1 MAEDEIAKH
10 SRAVYKAWKNPHT
23 SWQHKLRE
31 IITEVLIITF
41 AISLSVWLHNWS
53 DELHEHREE
62 KEFLTGLRKDLQGD
76 LENVR
81 DSRDL
86 YLKASRGFRYFTTVS
101 NGTPL
106 SPDSADHYNGV
117 FFNTTD
123 LDPHTSRYEGLK
135 GSGKFGV
142 IENKQLLNDI
152 IDFHES
158 TIHRVDELDHYYV
171 QFLQRP
177 ANFFETHAQLNTNR
191 QFIGEENLIRAF
203 QMRLLLEF
211 GREFTE
217 GELIPVHDT
226 CIARCQRLMTE
237 IDGVMGKE

>member
-31 IITEVLIITF
+31 IVTEILIITF

-53 DELHEHREE
+53 EELHEHREE

-76 LENVR
+76 LDNVR
-81 DSRDL
+81 NSREMYVD
-86 YLKASRGFRYFTTVS
+86 ASKGFRYFMTVS
-101 NGTPL
+101 AGAPL
-106 SPDSADHYNGV
+106 NPDSADRYNRIL
-117 FFNTTD
+117 FMTTD

-135 GSGKFGV
+135 GSGKFGI

-158 TIHRVDELDHYYV
+158 TLHRVDELDHYYT

-177 ANFFETHAQLNTNR
+177 AEFFESHAQLGTNH
-191 QFIGEENLIRAF
+191 QFVGEENLIRTF
-203 QMRLLLEF
+203 QMRLQLEF
-211 GREFTE
+211 GKESTE
-217 GELIPVHDT
+217 NQLIPEHDT
-226 CIARCQRLMTE
+226 CIARCQRLMEE
-237 IDGVMGKE
+237 IDGVTGKE